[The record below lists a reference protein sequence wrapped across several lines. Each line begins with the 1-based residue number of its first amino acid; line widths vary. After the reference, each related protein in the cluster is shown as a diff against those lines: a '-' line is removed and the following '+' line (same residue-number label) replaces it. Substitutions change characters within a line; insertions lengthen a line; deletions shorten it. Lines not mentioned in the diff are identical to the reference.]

1 MFVSARGRTHKR
13 THGETLLNTTGRT
26 VISTHE
32 KSRAKSHNPSEHT
45 LSCTSSI
52 TWQRRRRRRP
62 GHRVPACFFLFLF
75 FYSGSCWIHLSP
87 SFCRLLSIS
96 NTTYVCLKMC
106 TRSFGGERRGRG
118 LVLASQAWLGWTT
131 LSSSSAPQPPRSF
144 LKLAER
150 IHRLSGGE
158 RRHQLTCRQF
168 HGIIWTIVSWRFV
181 ACSFVFFVSHYTH
194 AEIMHVTCTHTDP
207 ANMCGCV
214 LWKTNASCFPNPVW
228 LQSNLVILT
237 RRGKYR
243 ITVIEES
250 GIYYL
255 WERGLPTVTITM
267 LIQAC

>member
-1 MFVSARGRTHKR
+1 MHILHHMAAAQAPEAGPP
-13 THGETLLNTTGRT
+13 
-26 VISTHE
+26 
-32 KSRAKSHNPSEHT
+32 RACMLFS
-45 LSCTSSI
+45 
-52 TWQRRRRRRP
+52 
-62 GHRVPACFFLFLF
+62 FFF
-75 FYSGSCWIHLSP
+75 FYSGSCWIHLSR

-106 TRSFGGERRGRG
+106 TRSFRGGATGARPRPRFPGLARLNHAQQLQRSPASSQLSKISREDPPPLRGG
-118 LVLASQAWLGWTT
+118 
-131 LSSSSAPQPPRSF
+131 
-144 LKLAER
+144 
-150 IHRLSGGE
+150 

-181 ACSFVFFVSHYTH
+181 ACSFGFFFVSHYTH

-207 ANMCGCV
+207 VNMCGCV

>member
-1 MFVSARGRTHKR
+1 MFAWKCVHVAS
-13 THGETLLNTTGRT
+13 
-26 VISTHE
+26 
-32 KSRAKSHNPSEHT
+32 
-45 LSCTSSI
+45 
-52 TWQRRRRRRP
+52 
-62 GHRVPACFFLFLF
+62 
-75 FYSGSCWIHLSP
+75 
-87 SFCRLLSIS
+87 
-96 NTTYVCLKMC
+96 
-106 TRSFGGERRGRG
+106 GGERRGRG

-150 IHRLSGGE
+150 IHRLSGME

-181 ACSFVFFVSHYTH
+181 ACSFGFFFVSHYTH

-214 LWKTNASCFPNPVW
+214 IWKTNASCFPNPVW

>member
-1 MFVSARGRTHKR
+1 MFAWKCVHVAS
-13 THGETLLNTTGRT
+13 
-26 VISTHE
+26 
-32 KSRAKSHNPSEHT
+32 
-45 LSCTSSI
+45 
-52 TWQRRRRRRP
+52 
-62 GHRVPACFFLFLF
+62 
-75 FYSGSCWIHLSP
+75 
-87 SFCRLLSIS
+87 
-96 NTTYVCLKMC
+96 
-106 TRSFGGERRGRG
+106 GGERRGRG
-118 LVLASQAWLGWTT
+118 LASQAWLGWTT

-150 IHRLSGGE
+150 IHRLSGGT
-158 RRHQLTCRQF
+158 QAPTNMSA
-168 HGIIWTIVSWRFV
+168 VSWNHLDYRVVKICCLFF
-181 ACSFVFFVSHYTH
+181 CFFFVSHYTH

-207 ANMCGCV
+207 VNMCGCV